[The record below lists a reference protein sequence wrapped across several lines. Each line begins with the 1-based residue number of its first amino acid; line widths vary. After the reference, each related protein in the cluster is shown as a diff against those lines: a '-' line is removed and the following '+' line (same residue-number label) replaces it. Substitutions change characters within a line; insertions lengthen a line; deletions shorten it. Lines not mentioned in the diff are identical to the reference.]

1 MLRGSQRRGRSR
13 QSVLLAQISQ
23 GSLRD
28 HSGSSP
34 VRTQCQH
41 LQMSDQRKEI
51 LGRNHSQ
58 YTGAGMETE
67 RVARAKT
74 WQSANENAWRVLELS
89 KKGEHES
96 KSDHKIKRFKE
107 KEFFCSLEVIFLKM
121 STKWAAENGKR
132 GQKLTSW
139 STWIPCITKKEQALN

>member
-1 MLRGSQRRGRSR
+1 ML
-13 QSVLLAQISQ
+13 LTQISQ

-28 HSGSSP
+28 RSGSSP

-89 KKGEHES
+89 KKGS
-96 KSDHKIKRFKE
+96 MNRR
-107 KEFFCSLEVIFLKM
+107 VITRLNALKKKNF
-121 STKWAAENGKR
+121 SAHL
-132 GQKLTSW
+132 KLFS
-139 STWIPCITKKEQALN
+139 